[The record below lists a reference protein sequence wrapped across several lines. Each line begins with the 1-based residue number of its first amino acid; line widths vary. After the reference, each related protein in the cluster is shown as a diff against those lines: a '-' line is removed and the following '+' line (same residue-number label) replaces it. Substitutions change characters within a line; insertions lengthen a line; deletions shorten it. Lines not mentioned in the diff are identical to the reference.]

1 MVEANVQIPAI
12 SISVQ
17 RMCGREIREVKVDGK
32 SVELI
37 ADEEFL
43 LLYALSFKK
52 KKGKV
57 QESRFSSLHRN
68 EKYFTLTALDVGH
81 LNR

>member
-1 MVEANVQIPAI
+1 MQIPAI

-52 KKGKV
+52 KKRQSAGV
-57 QESRFSSLHRN
+57 SVFEPPQE
-68 EKYFTLTALDVGH
+68 
-81 LNR
+81 